1 MKWRV
6 IYVTHVPNW
15 KNTIVSLLL
24 ECRWC
29 SWLHSLYKY
38 CIKAAARDCSLF
50 IFTPL
55 CRELDKCGEWLSSVW
70 KRAQS
75 DLILRIRSFKKK
87 DLCLSSAHLISH
99 AFTNCYMCTVAAGQ
113 QQPAMIQSFKY
124 LSDPYLSLQKIWK
137 CAHSRLDIL
146 PYFGLC

>member
-1 MKWRV
+1 MYLCCLSADDAVDCTHCINTVSKQQPEIVLCLYSPHCAENWTSV
-6 IYVTHVPNW
+6 VSGCHQYGKGHKVT
-15 KNTIVSLLL
+15 
-24 ECRWC
+24 
-29 SWLHSLYKY
+29 
-38 CIKAAARDCSLF
+38 
-50 IFTPL
+50 
-55 CRELDKCGEWLSSVW
+55 LSC
-70 KRAQS
+70 AS
-75 DLILRIRSFKKK
+75 DHLKKK